1 MREVIRLGN
10 VYGDQYGESF
20 AGNVWDK
27 NGLVPSI
34 MTMQGG
40 GRQPMIVED
49 FYESREPRVYKY
61 CAPTLRA
68 EREGL
73 KVIEDTDMKD
83 TEKVDLGDGE
93 IICSKTK
100 DGGAIVNTGKDGVS
114 ITVKA
119 QYYKTSLANFARSG
133 ASYAATGIVEKN
145 PEYIEVAQATKDG
158 SIKCKVGGCYNSNYP
173 DSKTRR
179 GRVQENGDV
188 TPTLT
193 VADIEKIN
201 YVETKYRI
209 RKLTPKECWRLMGY
223 TDEDFD
229 KASASGVSNSQL
241 YKQAGNAIIRQ
252 VLMALFLQMGIQG
265 HKRWNEEHKA

>member
-1 MREVIRLGN
+1 MADVKRLGN
-10 VYGDQYGESF
+10 VYDNKKYTGKNY

-27 NGLVPSI
+27 DSI
-34 MTMQGG
+34 SPTINTMGGG
-40 GRQPMIVED
+40 GREPMIIEEAKVLSGQTTERKSNNGTQYYQQD
-49 FYESREPRVYKY
+49 RVYGSDGLAMCEPANLPGGSYKY
-61 CAPTLRA
+61 L
-68 EREGL
+68 
-73 KVIEDTDMKD
+73 
-83 TEKVDLGDGE
+83 
-93 IICSKTK
+93 
-100 DGGAIVNTGKDGVS
+100 
-114 ITVKA
+114 VKE
-119 QYYKTSLANFARSG
+119 Q
-133 ASYAATGIVEKN
+133 
-145 PEYIEVAQATKDG
+145 EYVEVAQATKDG

-179 GRVQENGDV
+179 GRVQEDGDV

-229 KASASGVSNSQL
+229 KAQSSGVSNSQL

-265 HKRWNEEHKA
+265 HKRWNEEHKAQ